1 MGIKGALAFAAAA
14 LFGAALIDATWTP
27 PQIGMG
33 WQARALHAGNVP
45 NVATPN
51 VPVWD
56 IDPEQ
61 LNSASDIATLMGALK
76 DHNRYVICYV
86 NVGSL
91 DTGANDAGSFPK
103 SIIGNAYPDWPGE
116 YFLDIRSSVTRSLI
130 KARFERMASYGC
142 DGIEP
147 DNLDTYTEKTFAPNK
162 PDLTLT
168 DALDY
173 MNWISTTVHDLGMAI
188 GLKNGGD
195 LVKAHDL
202 ASVFDFAIVES
213 CAEFSG
219 DCAEY
224 APFIQAGKP
233 VFAAEYTTKGDGGC
247 PVIKSADSACAATNA
262 ANFEG
267 IIKTCDLGAE
277 WKGCQTYDDNG
288 YRAGATAAPQI
299 ANELSSTAP
308 LTNADANGFS
318 NTSPD
323 ACSDA
328 CSHATA
334 DACSHATADAFANA
348 TADAFA
354 NAVRRPSTKS
364 STWSRRFATSSR
376 DQAATLSSGSNN
388 SGALAG
394 SSTTIMTAAVGAVIG
409 IIGTM
414 LAFQVWIRRRDARA
428 KQTLYNTAQLA
439 AV

>member
-1 MGIKGALAFAAAA
+1 MGIKGVLAFVAAV
-14 LFGAALIDATWTP
+14 LYGAALIDATWTP

-33 WQARALHAGNVP
+33 WQWVLSFNKIP

-61 LNSASDIATLMGALK
+61 LTSASDIATLMSALK
-76 DHNRYVICYV
+76 AHNRYVICYV

-130 KARFERMASYGC
+130 KARFQRMASYGC

-147 DNLDTYTEKTFAPNK
+147 DNLDTYTEKTFAPAK

-173 MNWISTTVHDLGMAI
+173 MTWISTTVHDLGMAI

-195 LVKAHDL
+195 LVEAHNL

-233 VFAAEYTTKGDGGC
+233 VFAAEYTTAGSGGC
-247 PVIKSADSACAATNA
+247 PVIKSATSSCAATNA
-262 ANFEG
+262 QDFEG
-267 IIKTCDLGAE
+267 IVKTCDLGTE
-277 WKGCQTYDDNG
+277 WKGCQTYDSNG
-288 YRAGATAAPQI
+288 YRTSAHAQI
-299 ANELSSTAP
+299 SPSPTP
-308 LTNADANGFS
+308 LRQ
-318 NTSPD
+318 P
-323 ACSDA
+323 
-328 CSHATA
+328 
-334 DACSHATADAFANA
+334 
-348 TADAFA
+348 
-354 NAVRRPSTKS
+354 PSK
-364 STWSRRFATSSR
+364 TSSWGR
-376 DQAATLSSGSNN
+376 RVATTNGEHVRVQSGGSPV

-394 SSTTIMTAAVGAVIG
+394 PTVQIVGAAVGLVLG
-409 IIGTM
+409 VVGTV
-414 LAFQVWIRRRDARA
+414 LAMQVWIRRRDARA
-428 KQTLYNTAQLA
+428 KPPSFYTVQLP